1 MKKSGTRITV
11 AALAAVTVMT
21 AAPAATAAASARDA
35 ALDGVWQTDGYG
47 TIITVDGDRLRYF
60 DMTAISCLAG
70 VMSAKRQGGP
80 GSFVADDGSRQM
92 AIRLQGRQR
101 ARLRYVGAVGEIGLR
116 RLPALPAR
124 CSVKAPAADPVTV
137 FDVFW
142 TTFAENYP
150 FFATKGVDWQAVRD
164 RYRPRIG
171 PNTTDAEL
179 FGVLRDI
186 LKDLGDAHTA
196 LRAGKDEFARP
207 LRPGTRPLDG
217 LPAFMALN
225 KRVLDLVEKH
235 DVQKPLTTWG
245 RGVIGYADLPG
256 GFGYLRLAAFDGY
269 ADGCFAANAKELDRA
284 LDEIFTPARTSRLK
298 GLVLDVRLN
307 FGGYDAL
314 GIQLASRLTGRP
326 YVAYAKQARND
337 PSDPTRFT
345 RARPTWVRPAGSRYT
360 GPIALL
366 TSPLTISAGE
376 TFSQAMTARTPAPRR
391 IGDATQGAFSDFLW
405 RTLPNGWTFALP
417 NERFLTRQG
426 TTFDV
431 TGIPPQDRIAETLS
445 DGELAA
451 GRDAAFERA
460 LAYLRTAGR
469 SGR

>member
-1 MKKSGTRITV
+1 MAV
-11 AALAAVTVMT
+11 ALAAVTVMT

-47 TIITVDGDRLRYF
+47 TIITVHGDRLRYF
-60 DMTAISCLAG
+60 DTTAISCLPG
-70 VMSAKRQGGP
+70 VMSAEQQGAP
-80 GSFVADDGSRQM
+80 RSFVADDGSRQM
-92 AIRLQGRQR
+92 TIRLQGRQR

-116 RLPALPAR
+116 RLPALPTS
-124 CSVKAPAADPVTV
+124 CSVKASAADPVRV

-150 FFATKGVDWQAVRD
+150 FFAIKGVNWQAVRD

-171 PNTTDAEL
+171 PKTTDAEL

-196 LRAGKDEFARP
+196 LRAGKDEFVRP

-235 DVQKPLTTWG
+235 DGKKPLTTWG

-256 GFGYLRLAAFDGY
+256 GFGYLRSAAFDGY
-269 ADGCFAANAKELDRA
+269 ADGGFAANAKELDRA
-284 LDEIFTPARTSRLK
+284 LDEIFTPDRTSRLK

-314 GIQLASRLTGRP
+314 GIRLASHLTGRP
-326 YVAYAKQARND
+326 YAAYAKQARND

-345 RARPTWVRPAGSRYT
+345 RALPIRVRPAAGSRYT

-391 IGDATQGAFSDFLW
+391 IGDTTQGAFSDFLW

-426 TTFDV
+426 TSFDI
-431 TGIPPQDRIAETLS
+431 TGIPPQDRIAGTLS
-445 DGELAA
+445 DEELAA
-451 GRDAAFERA
+451 GRDAAFDRA